1 MEIYKSKVD
10 WWLILILVIDSICI
24 LTLIYINF
32 GSKILYIDVLLL
44 IFLVILVWLPLPTT
58 YYVVNNSILNIHS
71 IFLSWEV
78 PLNTIEKVEQ
88 ISDSLIAPA
97 LSLDRIK
104 IKYKKDGRYK
114 SIIISPK
121 NKSEFIKQIS

>member
-88 ISDSLIAPA
+88 TSDSLIAPA